1 MATILIVDDEQD
13 CRRPLATL
21 LGHEGY
27 KILQAAD
34 GLEGLARLREEKVD
48 LILLDMIMPG
58 VDGLAMLQAVR
69 KDPRFAQIPVLLVTA
84 SHDPRKLARA
94 MSLGVQEYLFKGD
107 VPFTRILELVKKHL
121 GEFHIPR
128 RRGRKPKIP
137 RPTPTPMAKGAAVGS
152 GVFGINGG
160 PAQRWEQLALAFAG
174 GPDDECYD
182 ADDDD

>member
-1 MATILIVDDEQD
+1 MANVLIVDDDPD

-21 LGHEGY
+21 LSHEGY
-27 KILQAAD
+27 TVLQAGD
-34 GLEGLARLREEKVD
+34 GLEGLQRLREKPVD

-58 VDGLAMLQAVR
+58 VDGIAMLQAVR
-69 KDPRFAQIPVLLVTA
+69 KDPRFAKIPVLLVTA
-84 SHDPRKLARA
+84 SHDPRKLAKA
-94 MSLGVQEYLFKGD
+94 MALGVQEYLFKGD
-107 VPFTRILELVKKHL
+107 VPFSRILELVKRHL

-128 RRGRKPKIP
+128 RRGRKPKVP
-137 RPTPTPMAKGAAVGS
+137 RPQPVPQAMGAAVGT